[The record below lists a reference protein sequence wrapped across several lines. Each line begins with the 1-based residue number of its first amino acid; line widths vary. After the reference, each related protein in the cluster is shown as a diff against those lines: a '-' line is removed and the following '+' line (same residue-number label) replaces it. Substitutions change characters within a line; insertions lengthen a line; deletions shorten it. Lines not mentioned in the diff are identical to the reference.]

1 MRETRKHGM
10 GLSLAVLG
18 KRLRE
23 ARTNCGL
30 TQEAAAEKIG
40 ITRTALVQIEA
51 GNRSVNTFE
60 LVELASLYK
69 ADISLLLSEQEVEE
83 DDPLVALCRVEPHL
97 SDNPVVESQIRDYVD
112 IFREG
117 VRLEQLLEE
126 GVHST
131 PPAYDFPEP
140 KSYTEAV
147 RQGQELAIQER
158 KRLNLGFAPLANVA
172 TLITDQG
179 IWAAATNLSD
189 DLSGLFLHHPAIGM
203 AILINSTHTRGRRR
217 FSYCHEYAHAL
228 ADRKRAATVTSRQNS
243 NELIEKRAN
252 AFAIEFLMPTGGVEE
267 ALDRLNR
274 GGLSRQVVWL
284 YDVANDDVFYGEKR
298 VRASSRKI
306 LSQDVAL
313 LAFEFQVSYQ
323 AAAYKLSDMRY
334 VSRQEL
340 SELLAHKD
348 DGKAFLEV
356 LKLKD
361 PEGFVSG
368 EDEEQPNLTG
378 QMGRLAVE
386 AYRRKLIFEEELIAI
401 CKKLG
406 ISGEGLLRFAKLDE

>member
-126 GVHST
+126 GVRST

-147 RQGQELAIQER
+147 RQGQDLAIQER
-158 KRLNLGFAPLANVA
+158 
-172 TLITDQG
+172 
-179 IWAAATNLSD
+179 
-189 DLSGLFLHHPAIGM
+189 
-203 AILINSTHTRGRRR
+203 
-217 FSYCHEYAHAL
+217 
-228 ADRKRAATVTSRQNS
+228 
-243 NELIEKRAN
+243 
-252 AFAIEFLMPTGGVEE
+252 
-267 ALDRLNR
+267 
-274 GGLSRQVVWL
+274 
-284 YDVANDDVFYGEKR
+284 
-298 VRASSRKI
+298 
-306 LSQDVAL
+306 
-313 LAFEFQVSYQ
+313 
-323 AAAYKLSDMRY
+323 
-334 VSRQEL
+334 
-340 SELLAHKD
+340 
-348 DGKAFLEV
+348 
-356 LKLKD
+356 
-361 PEGFVSG
+361 
-368 EDEEQPNLTG
+368 
-378 QMGRLAVE
+378 
-386 AYRRKLIFEEELIAI
+386 
-401 CKKLG
+401 
-406 ISGEGLLRFAKLDE
+406 